1 MERRAFLFLLTIAL
15 WLGLAVA
22 QQYPPPFPR
31 PNAEKLL
38 ENDRV
43 IAWKVIWPKNQP
55 TPMHEHPYDQLSV
68 TLAGGQ
74 VKVTRL
80 SGTATVNNSVL
91 GSVAF
96 TPKGTVHIEEG
107 LSDVPQRKI
116 MLELKPS
123 SSPATGAESDSAGFI
138 REGAIKLLENDRVI
152 AWDFTWKAGHKVQ
165 LPVSNLDSVLVFV
178 EPGIIRASSQGGTKD
193 IPRSAGEIV
202 FTPRNGKSAT
212 EEAVQASP
220 RAVIVELK

>member
-1 MERRAFLFLLTIAL
+1 
-15 WLGLAVA
+15 
-22 QQYPPPFPR
+22 
-31 PNAEKLL
+31 
-38 ENDRV
+38 
-43 IAWKVIWPKNQP
+43 
-55 TPMHEHPYDQLSV
+55 MHEHPYDQLSV

-74 VKVTRL
+74 VKVTRP
-80 SGTATVNNSVL
+80 SGTARVNNSVL

-123 SSPATGAESDSAGFI
+123 GSPSDAESDSAGFI
-138 REGAIKLLENDRVI
+138 RDGAIKLLENDRVV
-152 AWDFTWKAGHKVQ
+152 AWDFTWKAGQMVK
-165 LPVSNLDSVLVFV
+165 LPVTHLDSVLVFV
-178 EPGIIRASSQGGTKD
+178 QPGIIRAGTKD
-193 IPRSAGEIV
+193 ISRSAGEIV
-202 FTPRNGKSAT
+202 FTPRNGKSET